1 MDERNYLP
9 GSIRERLQDLMKEYK
24 VTQSEL
30 AARIGST
37 DSALSR
43 FISGKT
49 DKISEEHIIR
59 MAKAFSVS
67 TDFLLGVTDIPDRK
81 NYEISELGLSV
92 QAARNLYTGKVS
104 ADVVNRLL
112 ESPRF
117 AEVTYMIEQYFND
130 TLASGFAAQNQMY
143 TTLSSLLRKTVKT
156 DAAVQAARE
165 VNRLKVSVYQADL
178 TTIQNQFM
186 ASLKEVKKEMESDFT
201 AIQKISQA
209 ATNEMFEKLTKG
221 QNIQHPSISAEQVTD
236 AITSAIAG
244 TGSVSEGT
252 LEKFNQV
259 LLELMQDMAQ
269 PPQEK
274 DNADNEQ

>member
-49 DKISEEHIIR
+49 DKISDEHIIR
-59 MAKAFSVS
+59 MARAFNVS
-67 TDFLLGVTDIPDRK
+67 TDFLLGVTDVPDRK
-81 NYEISELGLSV
+81 NYEVGELGLSV

-143 TTLSSLLRKTVKT
+143 STLSSMLRKTVKT
-156 DAAVQAARE
+156 DAAIQAARD
-165 VNRLKVSVYQADL
+165 VNRLKVPVYQADL

-186 ASLKEVKKEMESDFT
+186 ASLKEAKKEMESDFS
-201 AIQKISQA
+201 AIQTISQA
-209 ATNEMFEKLTKG
+209 ATKEMFEKLTKG
-221 QNIQHPSISAEQVTD
+221 QDVQHLSISAEQVTD

-252 LEKFNQV
+252 LEKLNQA
-259 LLELMQDMAQ
+259 LLEMMQDMAQ
-269 PPQEK
+269 QPQEK
-274 DNADNEQ
+274 NNADTEQ

>member
-1 MDERNYLP
+1 MDERDYLP
-9 GSIRERLQDLMKEYK
+9 SSIRERLQDLLKEYK

-49 DKISEEHIIR
+49 DKISEKYIIR
-59 MAKAFSVS
+59 IAKAFSVS

-130 TLASGFAAQNQMY
+130 ALASGFAAQNQMY
-143 TTLSSLLRKTVKT
+143 TTLSALLRKSVKT

-165 VNRLKVSVYQADL
+165 VNRLKVPVYQADL

-186 ASLKEVKKEMESDFT
+186 ASLKEVKKVMESDFT

-209 ATNEMFEKLTKG
+209 ATKEMFEELTKG
-221 QNIQHPSISAEQVTD
+221 QDIQHPSVSAEQVTD

-269 PPQEK
+269 QPQEK
-274 DNADNEQ
+274 NNAGTEQ

>member
-1 MDERNYLP
+1 MDERDYLP
-9 GSIRERLQDLMKEYK
+9 SSIRERLQDLMKEYK

-49 DKISEEHIIR
+49 DKISEKYIIR
-59 MAKAFSVS
+59 IAKAFSVS

-143 TTLSSLLRKTVKT
+143 TTLSALLRKSVKT

-165 VNRLKVSVYQADL
+165 VNRLKVPVYQADL

-209 ATNEMFEKLTKG
+209 ATKEMFEELTKG
-221 QNIQHPSISAEQVTD
+221 QDIQHPSVSAEQVTD

-269 PPQEK
+269 QPQEK
-274 DNADNEQ
+274 NNADTEQ

>member
-1 MDERNYLP
+1 MDEGNYLP
-9 GSIRERLQDLMKEYK
+9 SSIRERLQDLMKEYK

-49 DKISEEHIIR
+49 DKISEKHIIR
-59 MAKAFSVS
+59 IAKAFSVS
-67 TDFLLGVTDIPDRK
+67 TDFLLGLTDIPDRK

-143 TTLSSLLRKTVKT
+143 TTLSYLLRKSVKT

-165 VNRLKVSVYQADL
+165 EVNRLKVPVYQADL
-178 TTIQNQFM
+178 ATIQNQFM
-186 ASLKEVKKEMESDFT
+186 ASLKEVKT
-201 AIQKISQA
+201 RI
-209 ATNEMFEKLTKG
+209 N
-221 QNIQHPSISAEQVTD
+221 
-236 AITSAIAG
+236 
-244 TGSVSEGT
+244 SVKST
-252 LEKFNQV
+252 RKSLQ
-259 LLELMQDMAQ
+259 Q
-269 PPQEK
+269 
-274 DNADNEQ
+274 

>member
-49 DKISEEHIIR
+49 DKISEEHIIH

-92 QAARNLYTGKVS
+92 
-104 ADVVNRLL
+104 
-112 ESPRF
+112 
-117 AEVTYMIEQYFND
+117 
-130 TLASGFAAQNQMY
+130 
-143 TTLSSLLRKTVKT
+143 
-156 DAAVQAARE
+156 
-165 VNRLKVSVYQADL
+165 
-178 TTIQNQFM
+178 
-186 ASLKEVKKEMESDFT
+186 
-201 AIQKISQA
+201 
-209 ATNEMFEKLTKG
+209 
-221 QNIQHPSISAEQVTD
+221 
-236 AITSAIAG
+236 
-244 TGSVSEGT
+244 
-252 LEKFNQV
+252 
-259 LLELMQDMAQ
+259 
-269 PPQEK
+269 
-274 DNADNEQ
+274 

>member
-1 MDERNYLP
+1 MDERDYLP
-9 GSIRERLQDLMKEYK
+9 SSIRERLQDLMKEYK

-49 DKISEEHIIR
+49 DKISEKHIIR
-59 MAKAFSVS
+59 IAKAFNVS
-67 TDFLLGVTDIPDRK
+67 TDFLLGVTDMPDRK

-92 QAARNLYTGKVS
+92 QAARNLYTGKVN

-117 AEVTYMIEQYFND
+117 AEVTYMVEQYFND

-143 TTLSSLLRKTVKT
+143 TTLSSLLRKSIKT

-165 VNRLKVSVYQADL
+165 VNRLKAPVYQADL

-209 ATNEMFEKLTKG
+209 ATKEMFEKLTKG
-221 QNIQHPSISAEQVTD
+221 QDIQHPSVSAEQVTD

-259 LLELMQDMAQ
+259 LLEVMQDMAQ

-274 DNADNEQ
+274 DNADTEQ

>member
-1 MDERNYLP
+1 MDERDYLP
-9 GSIRERLQDLMKEYK
+9 SSIRERLQDLLKEYK

-49 DKISEEHIIR
+49 DKISEKYIIR
-59 MAKAFSVS
+59 IAKAFSVS

-143 TTLSSLLRKTVKT
+143 TTLSALLRKSVKT

-165 VNRLKVSVYQADL
+165 VNRLKVPVYQADL

-186 ASLKEVKKEMESDFT
+186 ASLKEVKKVMESDFT

-209 ATNEMFEKLTKG
+209 ATKEMFEELTKG
-221 QNIQHPSISAEQVTD
+221 QDIQHPSVSAEQVTD

-269 PPQEK
+269 QPQEK
-274 DNADNEQ
+274 NNADTEQ

>member
-1 MDERNYLP
+1 MDERDYPP
-9 GSIRERLQDLMKEYK
+9 GSIRERLLDLMKEYK
-24 VTQSEL
+24 ITQSEL

-81 NYEISELGLSV
+81 NYEISERGLSV

-104 ADVVNRLL
+104 ADVVYRLL

-143 TTLSSLLRKTVKT
+143 TTLSALLRKSVKT

-165 VNRLKVSVYQADL
+165 VNRLRVPVYQADL

-186 ASLKEVKKEMESDFT
+186 ASLKEVKRNGERFYRH
-201 AIQKISQA
+201 
-209 ATNEMFEKLTKG
+209 TKNLSG
-221 QNIQHPSISAEQVTD
+221 CDQRNV
-236 AITSAIAG
+236 
-244 TGSVSEGT
+244 
-252 LEKFNQV
+252 
-259 LLELMQDMAQ
+259 
-269 PPQEK
+269 
-274 DNADNEQ
+274 

>member
-1 MDERNYLP
+1 MDERDYLP

-30 AARIGST
+30 AARIGNT

-67 TDFLLGVTDIPDRK
+67 TDFLLVVTDIPDRK

-130 TLASGFAAQNQMY
+130 TLASGFATQNQMY

-165 VNRLKVSVYQADL
+165 VNRLKVPVYQANL

-201 AIQKISQA
+201 AIQNISQA
-209 ATNEMFEKLTKG
+209 ATKEMFEKLTKG

-274 DNADNEQ
+274 DNADTEQ